1 MKQVYGSAL
10 AIAFAAIALSAC
22 GAGTTTGGLVPA
34 PGSTSTVTSG
44 GSPTPTPAPGAS
56 ATPGPGSTPS
66 AVPTATPSPG
76 SGTPKPTATP
86 VPTATPAPGSSAT
99 PAPAATPTSI
109 FGQPTSP
116 PQAPGYTNVVPPPPA
131 AGKCRTGE
139 TYSIYVLTP
148 TGDTEAFTVFEP
160 ATLCGGKTYPLVM
173 WGPGYSGSR
182 ETSDASSPTD
192 IVSPGNIAD
201 LVNANYGV
209 VSIDERGFGQ
219 DTGTDRVMDPN
230 YEGLMDLSVMDWAQ
244 ANLTWI
250 AYGPTLEGNDPHE
263 PIMGSI
269 GGSYGGMYQKMLLN
283 IDKRHRLHA
292 VVPQISPNDLNYAL
306 YPNTVVKDA
315 WDLDLYALGETG
327 GNGLSIG
334 HEDPFLEQAVVGGL
348 ETGQESQSA
357 HDFFGYHSDSY
368 FCNGTNIATDGNA
381 GTVPLFPPSYPP
393 KVNAMLWNGM
403 RDTLFTFNNAY
414 NDYLCWS
421 KNGGDVRLLS
431 YMFGHNALQVVP
443 DPYMY
448 LFYSP
453 TEDLNQDCGS
463 TNVDVATVAFFDQ
476 YLKGKAGAAHSI
488 PTEPCL
494 SIKAGD
500 AVLVPSITTGHAGT
514 HFSIPSTP
522 AVAGVG
528 IDVPIPV
535 NLGPAFTSAGV
546 IGGLPRIEVKITPVA
561 TTGQPILFFGIG
573 LLHASQPTGYELID
587 NQLTPIRGTG
597 EQDFDMTGI
606 AARYSAGDQL
616 VLMIFGSE
624 DQYYVSGAGNVTTA
638 KLAIVPVTVS
648 GSVWVPLLGNA
659 VTAP

>member
-1 MKQVYGSAL
+1 MKRMTGAAFAL
-10 AIAFAAIALSAC
+10 AFVALVLSAC
-22 GAGTTTGGLVPA
+22 GGGTTTSSIPA
-34 PGSTSTVTSG
+34 PRAGSG
-44 GSPTPTPAPGAS
+44 GSGAGGSSGSGGSGSGGSGGSSPTAAPTTRATAVPTGS
-56 ATPGPGSTPS
+56 ATTTPGPNATS
-66 AVPTATPSPG
+66 AIPP
-76 SGTPKPTATP
+76 
-86 VPTATPAPGSSAT
+86 
-99 PAPAATPTSI
+99 
-109 FGQPTSP
+109 PTSP

-131 AGKCRTGE
+131 GTSCRTGE

-192 IVSPGNIAD
+192 ILSPGNIAD

-250 AYGPTLEGNDPHE
+250 AYGPTLEGDDPRE

-283 IDKRHRLHA
+283 IDRRHRLHA

-306 YPNTVVKDA
+306 FPNTVVKDA

-327 GNGLSIG
+327 GNGLSRG
-334 HEDPFLEQAVVGGL
+334 NEDPFLEQAVIGSL
-348 ETGQESQSA
+348 ETDSENQA
-357 HDFFGYHSDSY
+357 THDFFGYHSDSY
-368 FCNGTNIATDGNA
+368 FCNGTPIATDGNP
-381 GTVPLFPPSYPP
+381 GTTPLFAPTYPP

-414 NDYLCWS
+414 ADYQCWS
-421 KNGGDVRLLS
+421 KNGGDVRLFS

-448 LFYSP
+448 LYYSP
-453 TEDLNQDCGS
+453 TEDLDQNCGS
-463 TNVDVATVAFFDQ
+463 TNVDTATVAFFNQ
-476 YLKGKAGAAHSI
+476 YLKAMPGAASAI

-514 HFSIPSTP
+514 HFSIPSTL
-522 AVAGVG
+522 AISGAT
-528 IDVPIPV
+528 IDVPTPV

-546 IGGLPRIEVKITPVA
+546 IGGLPRIEVNITPLA
-561 TTGQPILFFGIG
+561 ATGQPILFFGIG
-573 LLHASQPTGYELID
+573 LLHASQPTAYELLD

-616 VLMIFGSE
+616 ALLIFGEE
-624 DQYYVSGAGNVTTA
+624 DQYYVSGAGNVTTLSPA
-638 KLAIVPVTVS
+638 VVPVTVS
-648 GSVWVPLLGNA
+648 GDVWVPILNNYRQ
-659 VTAP
+659 AP